1 MNVLDRPRCPAGN
14 PLRKQWGWGGGG
26 EEGEREIFTGISNI
40 IKLAINEE

>member
-14 PLRKQWGWGGGG
+14 PLRKQWGGGG
-26 EEGEREIFTGISNI
+26 EEGEREIFTGVSNI

>member
-1 MNVLDRPRCPAGN
+1 MSC
-14 PLRKQWGWGGGG
+14 RKSSKKAMGVGGGG